1 MARLLEAAEPGL
13 QVEIVPIRTSGDVGA
28 PKSALAGS
36 PEPGAPGDKS
46 RCTKEIEEALLDGR
60 VDLGVHSAK
69 DVPGALPEGLAI
81 VGVPERI
88 DARDAICGPGSLDAL
103 PEAALVGTSSLR
115 RKSQLAARRP
125 DLRLED
131 LRGNVDTRLRR
142 LADGDYDAMILA
154 VAGLRRLERSDGV
167 ALPASEMTPAAG
179 QGCLALEARRDDER
193 ISTLARRLTHRASL
207 TRLTAERALVIALE
221 ASCRTPVGVHAEL
234 VDGALRLSAYAGLPD
249 GSVWVRDSATGDAED
264 PAALGSAVAERM
276 LAAGA
281 RAILDAAE
289 RGGAP

>member
-13 QVEIVPIRTSGDVGA
+13 EVEIIAIRTSGDEGA
-28 PKSALAGS
+28 PKSALPGG

-46 RCTKEIEEALLDGR
+46 RFTKEIEEALLNRR
-60 VDLGVHSAK
+60 VDIGVHSAK

-88 DARDAICGPGSLDAL
+88 DARDALCGPSSLDAL
-103 PEAALVGTSSLR
+103 PEGALVGTSSLR

-179 QGCLALEARRDDER
+179 QGCLALEGRAGDER
-193 ISTLARRLTHRASL
+193 TSALAGRLTHRPSL
-207 TRLTAERALVIALE
+207 TQLTAERALVTSLD
-221 ASCRTPVGVHAEL
+221 ASCRTPVGAHAEL
-234 VDGALRLSAYAGLPD
+234 DGGELRLSAYAGLPD
-249 GSVWVRDSATGDAED
+249 GSVWVRDSAMGDAED
-264 PAALGSAVAERM
+264 PTGLGGAVAGRM

-281 RAILDAAE
+281 REILDAAE
-289 RGGAP
+289 REDAP